1 MLAQTIAQFKLTR
14 NRQKVKWTDWERLTA
29 ESAVNGELLG
39 GRASGVM
46 SLSAYQSI
54 NQSILSRFVSTYR
67 RRPSQQPRNN
77 QTTSVR
83 RVVEVKK
90 CTKSYMTSV

>member
-54 NQSILSRFVSTYR
+54 NQSIHSVTFRVDISSSTISTT
-67 RRPSQQPRNN
+67 SQQPNN
-77 QTTSVR
+77 ERTSGGGS
-83 RVVEVKK
+83 KK
-90 CTKSYMTSV
+90 VH